1 MELASV
7 QDLKQRLQA
16 ELAQQQ
22 PRAAYQA
29 TTAEPTG
36 AAQPLFRALTTF
48 EHGLRLSGRGG
59 GTSLPGL
66 TPALGV
72 ARVKDEDFALA
83 VRVQEQTG
91 ADELVRYFTEAA
103 RDEVDVQV
111 VKGAIAYQ
119 SSPRDRHRPIVGG
132 VSIGHPSVE
141 AGTIT
146 CFVKTPADRVEVLSA
161 NHVIA
166 AANAGRQGDPVL
178 QPGPFDQGNV
188 DDDRIGE
195 LTAIVPLVLG
205 QPNRV
210 DAALCSLDDGI
221 EAHAPT
227 GRVVADMATIA
238 STTDVI
244 KTGRTTGRTQ
254 GTVSAF
260 ELDGLLIFI
269 AGLGLVEFDGLVE
282 IDGDDQPFSQ
292 PGDSGALITDPTERL
307 CIAMLLGGDGGR
319 VTWGVPLAT
328 ILGTLE
334 VSLMG

>member
-1 MELASV
+1 M
-7 QDLKQRLQA
+7 
-16 ELAQQQ
+16 
-22 PRAAYQA
+22 
-29 TTAEPTG
+29 
-36 AAQPLFRALTTF
+36 
-48 EHGLRLSGRGG
+48 
-59 GTSLPGL
+59 
-66 TPALGV
+66 
-72 ARVKDEDFALA
+72 ARVKDGNFALA

-91 ADELVRYFTEAA
+91 ANELLRYFADAA
-103 RDEVDVQV
+103 RGEVDVRV
-111 VKGAIAYQ
+111 VKGTTAYQ
-119 SSPRDRHRPIVGG
+119 FNPRDRHRPVMGG
-132 VSIGHPSVE
+132 ASIGHPTVE

-146 CFVKTPADRVEVLSA
+146 CFVKTAAGHVEVLSA

-166 AANAGRQGDPVL
+166 AANAGREGDPVL

-188 DDDRIGE
+188 DDDRIGQ
-195 LTAIVPLVLG
+195 LTTIVPLVPG

-210 DAALCSLDDGI
+210 DAALCSLDEGI
-221 EAHAPT
+221 EAHPPT
-227 GRVVADMATIA
+227 GRVVADTAAIA
-238 STTDVI
+238 SATDVI

-307 CIAMLLGGDGGR
+307 CIAMLLGGDGDR
-319 VTWGVPLAT
+319 VTWGVPLQT
-328 ILGTLE
+328 VLGTLG